1 MCQTQRAALSA
12 CADEGGS
19 SLLVLDVDCQAPST
33 HARVSGYRTMGAW
46 AARGDTHAGSI
57 ARGGG
62 ALAGGQR
69 SLCCLPS
76 RLRKQAR
83 TDVRI
88 PEGDARAINPRASSR
103 PRIAAI
109 RKSVVRSRTYSAVAR
124 CIGPTGRRG
133 ESRPPL
139 GERRPRSLSSTAAVS
154 RRHTFTAAPSG
165 CSERD
170 HHRRGNGTNRPGRP
184 RCGCAKPSL
193 GCTRPLHHAVCPYS
207 HHAGHTPR
215 IPSREL

>member
-1 MCQTQRAALSA
+1 MGGARRHTCRLHRARWRCAGGWTAKSLLFALA
-12 CADEGGS
+12 TGGS
-19 SLLVLDVDCQAPST
+19 K
-33 HARVSGYRTMGAW
+33 HA
-46 AARGDTHAGSI
+46 
-57 ARGGG
+57 
-62 ALAGGQR
+62 
-69 SLCCLPS
+69 
-76 RLRKQAR
+76 
-83 TDVRI
+83 DVRI
-88 PEGDARAINPRASSR
+88 PARSCATYVSSTAHCDHKKVSCSSR
-103 PRIAAI
+103 RNSAA
-109 RKSVVRSRTYSAVAR
+109 AR

>member
-1 MCQTQRAALSA
+1 MGGARRHTCRLHRARWR
-12 CADEGGS
+12 CAGGWTAK
-19 SLLVLDVDCQAPST
+19 SLLF
-33 HARVSGYRTMGAW
+33 
-46 AARGDTHAGSI
+46 
-57 ARGGG
+57 
-62 ALAGGQR
+62 ALATEEAKHAPMCAFQREMHGQ
-69 SLCCLPS
+69 SL
-76 RLRKQAR
+76 RGAR
-83 TDVRI
+83 
-88 PEGDARAINPRASSR
+88 R

>member
-1 MCQTQRAALSA
+1 MGGARRHTCRLHRARWR
-12 CADEGGS
+12 CAGGWTAK
-19 SLLVLDVDCQAPST
+19 SLL
-33 HARVSGYRTMGAW
+33 
-46 AARGDTHAGSI
+46 
-57 ARGGG
+57 
-62 ALAGGQR
+62 ALATEEAKHAPMCAFQREMHGQ
-69 SLCCLPS
+69 SL
-76 RLRKQAR
+76 RGAR
-83 TDVRI
+83 
-88 PEGDARAINPRASSR
+88 R

>member
-1 MCQTQRAALSA
+1 MGGARRHTCRLHRARWR
-12 CADEGGS
+12 CAGGWTAK
-19 SLLVLDVDCQAPST
+19 SLLLVV
-33 HARVSGYRTMGAW
+33 
-46 AARGDTHAGSI
+46 
-57 ARGGG
+57 
-62 ALAGGQR
+62 ALATEEATTHRCGSPR
-69 SLCCLPS
+69 RCPVN
-76 RLRKQAR
+76 AR
-83 TDVRI
+83 YIV
-88 PEGDARAINPRASSR
+88 ASST
-103 PRIAAI
+103 AHCGH
-109 RKSVVRSRTYSAVAR
+109 KKVSCSSRTYSAVAR

>member
-1 MCQTQRAALSA
+1 MGGARRHTCRLHRARWR
-12 CADEGGS
+12 CAGGWTAK
-19 SLLVLDVDCQAPST
+19 SLL
-33 HARVSGYRTMGAW
+33 
-46 AARGDTHAGSI
+46 
-57 ARGGG
+57 
-62 ALAGGQR
+62 ALATEEAKHAPMCAFQREMHGQ
-69 SLCCLPS
+69 SL
-76 RLRKQAR
+76 RR
-83 TDVRI
+83 
-88 PEGDARAINPRASSR
+88 PRR